1 MRTVILL
8 AGVAAIAAATPAF
21 AKPDHAGKSKAT
33 TQSNYRYDA
42 NRNGIPDYR
51 ERMRADANFNG
62 VLDYRER
69 RTVDLNRNGVPDYRE
84 RFIDRD
90 RDGIDDR
97 REASNRY
104 GANACPPGL
113 AKKNN
118 GCLPPGQAKK
128 QFNVGQR
135 IPNGYNYYTDY
146 NRLPSEYYSR
156 YDLDNDY
163 RYIRRNDYLY
173 EVDPLTSL
181 VRRVIGI

>member
-1 MRTVILL
+1 MRTFFLL
-8 AGVAAIAAATPAF
+8 AGVAALTAATPAF
-21 AKPDHAGKSKAT
+21 AKPDHAGKSKAAKHST
-33 TQSNYRYDA
+33 HRYDA
-42 NRNGIPDYR
+42 NRNGIADRR
-51 ERMRADANFNG
+51 EHRI
-62 VLDYRER
+62 
-69 RTVDLNRNGVPDYRE
+69 VDRNRNGIADHRE

-97 REASNRY
+97 REARNRY
-104 GANACPPGL
+104 GVNNCPPGL

-128 QFNVGQR
+128 RFALGQR

-146 NRLPSEYYSR
+146 NNLPSDYTSR
-156 YDLDNDY
+156 YGLDNDY
-163 RYIRRNDYLY
+163 RYIRRDNYLY